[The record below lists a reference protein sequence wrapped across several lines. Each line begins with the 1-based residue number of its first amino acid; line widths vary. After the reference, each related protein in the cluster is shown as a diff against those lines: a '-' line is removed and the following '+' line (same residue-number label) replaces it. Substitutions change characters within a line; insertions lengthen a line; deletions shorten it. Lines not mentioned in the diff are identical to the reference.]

1 MTRGTAPQTTTHKCE
16 MRHKKD
22 GVRERAAGG
31 DGRGVR
37 LRTMQVR
44 RDRQGQRYGGKDK
57 EDRDKRAG
65 LYSVPSLPTQR
76 PTEEAMHCP
85 GKPLLGGAPC
95 PWEAPAVC
103 CVSSAVGLSLLT
115 EVLNILIRDLR
126 ALQTPMINWGLPEQP
141 MMVDNC
147 KSQDTGT
154 QRNITQ
160 SSKVIIM
167 KTVPAKEIADGEAL
181 PLAGRRIYLH
191 REPCRGKLVST
202 GL

>member
-1 MTRGTAPQTTTHKCE
+1 MVSYSPAPPMASAQAQKQSLHPEQDWGSRKAQLKLWKMITPVGCCVCVGEGVTRDTAPQTTTHKGE

-76 PTEEAMHCP
+76 PTEEAMHRP
-85 GKPLLGGAPC
+85 GKPLLGGAP
-95 PWEAPAVC
+95 
-103 CVSSAVGLSLLT
+103 
-115 EVLNILIRDLR
+115 
-126 ALQTPMINWGLPEQP
+126 
-141 MMVDNC
+141 
-147 KSQDTGT
+147 
-154 QRNITQ
+154 
-160 SSKVIIM
+160 
-167 KTVPAKEIADGEAL
+167 
-181 PLAGRRIYLH
+181 
-191 REPCRGKLVST
+191 
-202 GL
+202 